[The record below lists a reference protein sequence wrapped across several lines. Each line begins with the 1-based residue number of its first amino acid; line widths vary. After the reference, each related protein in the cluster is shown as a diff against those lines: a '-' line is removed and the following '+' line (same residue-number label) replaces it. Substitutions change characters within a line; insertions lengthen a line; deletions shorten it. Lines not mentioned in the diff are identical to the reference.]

1 MRENQSGGIR
11 NNKKIIN
18 MKNINFYTVE
28 YWQENWDE
36 LMGRV
41 EDGEVIGIENSDTEE
56 RAVMIPM
63 DHELMQQYREM
74 NNEAP

>member
-1 MRENQSGGIR
+1 
-11 NNKKIIN
+11 
-18 MKNINFYTVE
+18 MKSIKFYMVE

-36 LMGRV
+36 FMERV

-56 RAVMIPM
+56 RAVMISM

>member
-1 MRENQSGGIR
+1 
-11 NNKKIIN
+11 
-18 MKNINFYTVE
+18 MKSIKFYTVE